1 MELSYHTTITILRV
15 AWLTDFAAC
24 LVLHWTA
31 LALLRYLDEHPSAV
45 GSAAD
50 DLPGPESRTWMWR
63 TAGGARV
70 MRFAWSA
77 AAVRTPDS
85 TVRRYAWVLRVAIA
99 VIVATL
105 LIMILATASHPSR
118 RWDIL

>member
-1 MELSYHTTITILRV
+1 
-15 AWLTDFAAC
+15 
-24 LVLHWTA
+24 
-31 LALLRYLDEHPSAV
+31 
-45 GSAAD
+45 
-50 DLPGPESRTWMWR
+50 
-63 TAGGARV
+63 

-85 TVRRYAWVLRVAIA
+85 AVRRYAWVLRVAIA